1 MKDYF
6 SPQSPHP
13 HLNPL
18 PEGEETVFPSPSR
31 GGLGWG
37 WGGKAQS
44 ILLLHIFLVLFVLTT
59 ISHALSPDEVM
70 KNSQAAFLYP
80 GKDYKARVV
89 MKLISREGK
98 ERIREMTMLRKNY
111 GELGGDQK
119 YFIYFYQPS
128 DVREMTFMVWKYPG
142 KDDDRWLF
150 IPALNMVRRIAASDR
165 RSSFVGSDFTYEDI
179 SGRDIEDDNHSIIKE
194 EKVGNRDCYV
204 IKSVPKDEK
213 GTDYAYK
220 LSWIDKE
227 RSLPLKE
234 EYQSKKGELQKVF
247 TADEVKE
254 VSGFW
259 TITKRTMKNMENG
272 HRTEV
277 TLIKAEYNLKME
289 DDLFTERF
297 LKKAPKK
304 WIE

>member
-1 MKDYF
+1 MG
-6 SPQSPHP
+6 
-13 HLNPL
+13 L
-18 PEGEETVFPSPSR
+18 R
-31 GGLGWG
+31 GGGVARGLSLCPR
-37 WGGKAQS
+37 GKFFA
-44 ILLLHIFLVLFVLTT
+44 VLFLALFAFTSV
-59 ISHALSPDEVM
+59 SHALTPDEIM

-80 GKDYKARVV
+80 GKDYKARVM
-89 MKLISREGK
+89 MKLISKEGK
-98 ERIREMTMLRKNY
+98 ERLREMAMLRKNF
-111 GELGGDQK
+111 GESGGDQK

-128 DVREMTFMVWKYPG
+128 DVREMTFMVWKYPK

-150 IPALNMVRRIAASDR
+150 IPALNMVRKIAASDR
-165 RSSFVGSDFTYEDI
+165 RSSFIGSDFTYEDI
-179 SGRDIEDDNHSIIKE
+179 SGRDIEDDNHSIVKE
-194 EKVGNRDCYV
+194 EKVGGRDCYV
-204 IKSVPKDEK
+204 IKSVPGDEK

-227 RSLPLKE
+227 RWLPLKE

-254 VSGFW
+254 VSGLW
-259 TITKRTMKNMENG
+259 TITRRTMRNMESG

-277 TLIKAEYNLKME
+277 SFEKVEYNLNIE
-289 DDLFTERF
+289 DELFTERF

>member
-1 MKDYF
+1 MMKYLYIAILIASLF
-6 SPQSPHP
+6 
-13 HLNPL
+13 N
-18 PEGEETVFPSPSR
+18 FPVT
-31 GGLGWG
+31 
-37 WGGKAQS
+37 ANA
-44 ILLLHIFLVLFVLTT
+44 LT
-59 ISHALSPDEVM
+59 PDEIM
-70 KNSQAAFLYP
+70 KKSQASFLYP
-80 GKDYKARVV
+80 GKDFKTRVV
-89 MKLISREGK
+89 MKLVTKDGQERVREL
-98 ERIREMTMLRKNY
+98 TMLRKNA
-111 GELGGDQK
+111 GEPGGDQK

-179 SGRDIEDDNHSIIKE
+179 SGRDIEDDAHSVVKE
-194 EKVGNRDCYV
+194 EKLGDRDCYV

-227 RSLPLKE
+227 RWLPLKE

-254 VSGFW
+254 ASGFW

-277 TLIKAEYNLKME
+277 TLMKSEYNLNME

-297 LKKAPKK
+297 LKKAPKR

>member
-1 MKDYF
+1 MIRYLYIAIVIASLF
-6 SPQSPHP
+6 S
-13 HLNPL
+13 
-18 PEGEETVFPSPSR
+18 FP
-31 GGLGWG
+31 GT
-37 WGGKAQS
+37 A
-44 ILLLHIFLVLFVLTT
+44 
-59 ISHALSPDEVM
+59 HALSPDEVM
-70 KNSQAAFLYP
+70 KKAQAAFLYP
-80 GKDYKARVV
+80 GKDSKIRV
-89 MKLISREGK
+89 MMRLINREGK
-98 ERIREMTMLRKNY
+98 ERVREMTMLRKNF
-111 GELGGDQK
+111 GEAGGDQK

-128 DVREMTFMVWKYPG
+128 DVRDMTFMVWKYPK

-165 RSSFVGSDFTYEDI
+165 RSNFVGSDFTYEDI
-179 SGRDIEDDNHSIIKE
+179 SGRDIEDDTHSIVKE
-194 EKVGNRDCYV
+194 EKVGDRDCYL
-204 IKSVPKDEK
+204 IKSVPMDEK

-227 RSLPLKE
+227 RWLPLKE
-234 EYQSKKGELQKVF
+234 EYQSKKGEIQKVF

-259 TITKRTMKNMENG
+259 TVTKRTMKNMESG

-277 TLIKAEYNLKME
+277 TFEKVEYNLGME

>member
-1 MKDYF
+1 MKTK
-6 SPQSPHP
+6 SLCLIIS
-13 HLNPL
+13 LLALTL
-18 PEGEETVFPSPSR
+18 PVTAG
-31 GGLGWG
+31 
-37 WGGKAQS
+37 A
-44 ILLLHIFLVLFVLTT
+44 LT
-59 ISHALSPDEVM
+59 PDEVM

-98 ERIREMTMLRKNY
+98 ERIREMAMLRKNF

-128 DVREMTFMVWKYPG
+128 DVREMTFMVWKYPK

-150 IPALNMVRRIAASDR
+150 IPALNMVRKIAASDR

-179 SGRDIEDDNHSIIKE
+179 SGRDIEDDNHSVIKE
-194 EKVGNRDCYV
+194 EKAGNRDCYL

-227 RSLPLKE
+227 RWLPLKE

-247 TADEVKE
+247 TADEVRDI
-254 VSGFW
+254 SGLW
-259 TITKRTMKNMENG
+259 TITKRTMKNMESG

-277 TLIKAEYNLKME
+277 TFEKVEYNLGVE

>member
-1 MKDYF
+1 MIRY
-6 SPQSPHP
+6 
-13 HLNPL
+13 LYIA
-18 PEGEETVFPSPSR
+18 TVIAS
-31 GGLGWG
+31 
-37 WGGKAQS
+37 
-44 ILLLHIFLVLFVLTT
+44 LLSFQGTA
-59 ISHALSPDEVM
+59 HALTPDEVM
-70 KNSQAAFLYP
+70 KKSQAAFLYP
-80 GKDYKARVV
+80 GKDSKIRV
-89 MKLISREGK
+89 MMRLIGKEGK
-98 ERIREMTMLRKNY
+98 ERVREMTMLRKNF
-111 GELGGDQK
+111 GESGGDQK

-128 DVREMTFMVWKYPG
+128 DVREMTFMVWKYPK

-165 RSSFVGSDFTYEDI
+165 RSSFVGSDFTYEDV
-179 SGRDIEDDNHSIIKE
+179 SGRDIEDDTHSILKE
-194 EKVGNRDCYV
+194 EKAGNRDCYV

-227 RSLPLKE
+227 RWLPLKE

-254 VSGFW
+254 VSGLW
-259 TITKRTMKNMENG
+259 TITRRTMKNMESG

-277 TLIKAEYNLKME
+277 TFEKVEYNLGVE

>member
-1 MKDYF
+1 MKK
-6 SPQSPHP
+6 SV
-13 HLNPL
+13 LL
-18 PEGEETVFPSPSR
+18 VFM
-31 GGLGWG
+31 
-37 WGGKAQS
+37 
-44 ILLLHIFLVLFVLTT
+44 LLLPLT
-59 ISHALSPDEVM
+59 ALAVTPEEIM

-89 MKLISREGK
+89 MKLIGKEGK
-98 ERIREMTMLRKNY
+98 ERLREMTMLRRNY
-111 GELGGDQK
+111 GASGGDQK

-128 DVREMTFMVWKYPG
+128 DVRDMTFMVWKYPK

-150 IPALNMVRRIAASDR
+150 ISALNMVRRIASSDR

-179 SGRDIEDDNHSIIKE
+179 SGRDIDDDNHSIIKE
-194 EKVGNRDCYV
+194 EKVGDRDSFV
-204 IKSVPKDEK
+204 VKSIPKDEK

-220 LSWIDKE
+220 LSWVDKE
-227 RSLPLKE
+227 RWLPLKE
-234 EYQSKKGELQKVF
+234 EYYSKKGDLQKTF
-247 TADEVKE
+247 TADEVKD

-259 TITKRTMKNMENG
+259 TATKRTMKNLDTG

-277 TLIKAEYNLKME
+277 EFKKVEYNLNIE

-297 LKKAPKK
+297 LKKAPKR